1 MQTEQM
7 MNSELS
13 VLDKSFQK
21 FCLHLYINAYAR
33 INARILSQYLSTMRA
48 QFDFYLIEALV
59 FKNSFLKEQLF
70 LTFFVESWLCWRLK
84 AKSHFWKLKYQN
96 KLEKTAS
103 ESLCEEAKRI
113 LEKL

>member
-33 INARILSQYLSTMRA
+33 INALTLSQYLSTMRA
-48 QFDFYLIEALV
+48 QFEFYLIEG
-59 FKNSFLKEQLF
+59 FGF
-70 LTFFVESWLCWRLK
+70 
-84 AKSHFWKLKYQN
+84 
-96 KLEKTAS
+96 
-103 ESLCEEAKRI
+103 
-113 LEKL
+113 